1 MGFSK
6 KRKRNKK
13 GFTEIIAALFAG
25 SVREL
30 AADQAGDPA
39 PQTASYRCQELCHST
54 ASSQQGQTC
63 CIVTAIRNIVLHQM
77 ELRQNRGAKARA
89 GVSKEVGPSCYDG
102 SRGGPIGKW
111 RMRRRLFRGW
121 ACSRKGIGRG
131 SRTLILCCG

>member
-77 ELRQNRGAKARA
+77 ELRQKQGGA
-89 GVSKEVGPSCYDG
+89 SKGRSGEGRPPADDG
-102 SRGGPIGKW
+102 CRGGANWKMADAAAALQRVG
-111 RMRRRLFRGW
+111 LSLE
-121 ACSRKGIGRG
+121 AGRV
-131 SRTLILCCG
+131 